1 MAFDLSNPQTANAFS
16 MALGMIGQM
25 FAQNP
30 QQAAMAGQVTNM
42 ARGQQR
48 SQLLGNLLQQGG
60 TAAPQAGQ
68 GQAGYAS
75 RLTPEEI
82 DQAPT
87 ATAQGLQQPTTAA
100 QGGLSTMDA
109 GARYNLLSQLLG
121 GGQTP
126 FGSTQRR

>member
-1 MAFDLSNPQTANAFS
+1 MAIDFNDPNTVNALS
-16 MALGMIGQM
+16 MALGMVGQL

-30 QQAAMAGQVTNM
+30 QQANFANQATQL
-42 ARGQQR
+42 ARSQQR
-48 SQLLGNLLQQGG
+48 SQLLGNLLRQGG
-60 TAAPQAGQ
+60 NTPQVGQ
-68 GQAGYAS
+68 TQAGYAS
-75 RLTPEEI
+75 KLTPEEI